1 MAALETAMSRQF
13 VLGQISAY
21 LSAAYIL
28 HGLGLIE
35 VSDVLQGRAD
45 NLTRSLRHPED
56 EDPEEEVFT
65 ASEMRRLKHLLKDE
79 PD

>member
-1 MAALETAMSRQF
+1 MSRQF
-13 VLGQISAY
+13 ILGQISAY

-28 HGLGLIE
+28 HGLGMTE

-45 NLTRSLRHPED
+45 KLTRSLRHPDEED
-56 EDPEEEVFT
+56 GEEEVFT
-65 ASEMRRLKHLLKDE
+65 ASEMRHLRHLLKDE